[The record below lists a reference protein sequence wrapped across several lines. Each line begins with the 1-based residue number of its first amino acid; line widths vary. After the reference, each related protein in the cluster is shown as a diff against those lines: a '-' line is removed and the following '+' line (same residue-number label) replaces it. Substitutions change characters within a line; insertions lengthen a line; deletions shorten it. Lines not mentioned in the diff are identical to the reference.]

1 MYPNNSINAPTSKSA
16 VPVPAPAPAP
26 NQVPEGQWSTG
37 LWDCSED
44 PSNCKCLI
52 ILIYFSKFSSPASAH
67 ASHWG
72 GLRRLSIEDSMVSGL
87 IYYALGA
94 VGCGWL
100 FAGTYRSKLRA
111 MFSLPEAPCGDLLV
125 HCCCCVCALC
135 QEYRE
140 LKNRGADPSIGW
152 QANVEKWDGAGIK
165 VPPIAAPGMAR

>member
-16 VPVPAPAPAP
+16 VPVPVPVPAPAPAP

-44 PSNCKCLI
+44 PSNCFITCFCPCITLGRVAEI
-52 ILIYFSKFSSPASAH
+52 IDRGTPSC
-67 ASHWG
+67 
-72 GLRRLSIEDSMVSGL
+72 RVSGL